1 MEHISIHAPHA
12 RSDAH
17 RKIVSID
24 YLHFNPR
31 SSCEERHLNNGNRLV
46 STYFNPRSSCEE
58 RRYRAE
64 DISGYRK
71 FQSTLLMRGATW
83 QFKNRGDT
91 RYFNPRS
98 SCEERRLSAL
108 YDLQPAYFN
117 PRSSCEERHDVLCA
131 AIVVL
136 AISIHAPHARSDISS
151 RRMHQRRRQFQSTL
165 LMRGATR
172 HTAFVNLFKVISI
185 HAPHARSDGSLGR
198 RRRCNR
204 ISIHAPH
211 ARSDADTRE
220 QFRHDN
226 ISIHAPHARSDMPF
240 ALSDSPFSLFQ
251 STLLMRG
258 ATSAAIRART
268 SRAHF
273 NPRSSCE
280 ERRHAS
286 KQT

>member
-1 MEHISIHAPHA
+1 MRGAT
-12 RSDAH
+12 RQKAH
-17 RKIVSID
+17 G
-24 YLHFNPR
+24 FNR
-31 SSCEERHLNNGNRLV
+31 G
-46 STYFNPRSSCEE
+46 
-58 RRYRAE
+58 
-64 DISGYRK
+64 I
-71 FQSTLLMRGATW
+71 FQSTLLMRGATS
-83 QFKNRGDT
+83 FCT
-91 RYFNPRS
+91 LRS
-98 SCEERRLSAL
+98 TAS
-108 YDLQPAYFN
+108 
-117 PRSSCEERHDVLCA
+117 V
-131 AIVVL
+131 
-136 AISIHAPHARSDISS
+136 
-151 RRMHQRRRQFQSTL
+151 FQSTL